1 MRSGSARRCASC
13 SNRRTGG
20 RRSRCSRPPE
30 RSMSEPVV
38 VEKFA
43 VGQAVRRIEDQRLL
57 QGLGRYSDDVNLPR
71 QAYAAVVRSTHA
83 HARIAR
89 VDVSAARAA
98 PGVLAALTGADV
110 AADGLGNMPTD
121 GTRKRGDG
129 SPGFRTPRP
138 ALLGDRVRHVGDP
151 VALVVADT
159 RERAADAAALMRV
172 EYEPL
177 PAVTA
182 TAHAVRPGSPA
193 VWDEA
198 PDNVAFVWEA
208 GIRDAVDRAFAG
220 AAHVT
225 RLDFVV
231 SRVAA
236 APLEPRAAVG
246 EYDRRTGRYTLYT
259 GIQGPH
265 GSRALLA
272 DIFKVPQ
279 SHMRVVTGEVGGSF
293 GMRSGLYPE
302 MVLVL
307 WAARRLGRPVKWT
320 SDRREGFVTDEH
332 GRDNLSTAE
341 LALDANGRFLALRVA
356 INLNVGAY
364 LTPRSAGPG
373 TNNVG
378 GIAGIYTT
386 PAIHVQTT
394 GVFSN
399 TTPTGPYRGA
409 GRPEATYAIE
419 RVIDVAAME
428 LRIDPIE
435 LRRRNLIPSSAMPFK
450 TGLVFTYDCG
460 EFARGMDMALGL
472 ADRAG
477 FEKRRAEARQRGKLR
492 GLGIANPIEVAGG
505 PYTAMNPDTAELRV
519 NADGPV
525 SLFAGSTSMG
535 QGNETAFA
543 QIVSEKLGVPPER
556 IQVFWGDSD
565 LLGAGRGNGGSG
577 ALTVGG
583 SAVTRATEKIV
594 ERGRKIAA
602 RLLEAAPE
610 DVVHQDGKFT
620 VKGTDKGVSL
630 ANVARAA
637 YVPRQ
642 LPQGMEPGFSEE
654 ASFTPSAVTFPNGSQ
669 ICEVEIDEDTG
680 AVRVVRHTVVDDV
693 GRMVNPMLVKGQ
705 IHGGVVQGLGQGLYE
720 ELSYDP
726 ATGQLLAGSFMDYAM
741 PRADDMPAF
750 DVDSHEVPTAVNP
763 LGAKGVGEAGT
774 VGALPALLNAV
785 NDALAPL
792 GVRHLDMPVT
802 AERVWRA
809 IQDAKAR
816 R

>member
-1 MRSGSARRCASC
+1 MA
-13 SNRRTGG
+13 N
-20 RRSRCSRPPE
+20 
-30 RSMSEPVV
+30 PVT

-43 VGQAVRRIEDQRLL
+43 VGQSVRRIEDPRLL
-57 QGLGRYSDDVNLPR
+57 QGFGRYSDDVNLPH
-71 QAYAAVVRSTHA
+71 QAYAVVVRSPHA
-83 HARIAR
+83 HAAIRSIAAT
-89 VDVSAARAA
+89 AARAA
-98 PGVLAALTGADV
+98 SGVLGVFTGEDL
-110 AADGLGNMPTD
+110 AADGLGNLPTD
-121 GTRKRGDG
+121 RSRKRPDG
-129 SPGFRTPRP
+129 SPAFATPRP
-138 ALLGDRVRHVGDP
+138 ALVRGRARHVGDP
-151 VALVVADT
+151 VALVVAQT
-159 RERAADAAALMRV
+159 IEQAVDAAELV
-172 EYEPL
+172 VVDYEPL
-177 PAVTA
+177 PAVAA
-182 TAHAVRPGSPA
+182 TPDALRPGASA
-193 VWDEA
+193 VWPEA
-198 PDNVAFVWEA
+198 PDNIAFVWEA
-208 GIRDAVDRAFAG
+208 GNKDAVARGIAG

-236 APLEPRAAVG
+236 APMEPRGAVG
-246 EYDRRTGRYTLYT
+246 EWDRRTGRYTLHT
-259 GIQGPH
+259 GIQAPH
-265 GSRALLA
+265 GLRTLLA
-272 DIFKVPQ
+272 DQVFKVPQ

-293 GMRSGLYPE
+293 GMKSGAYPE
-302 MVLVL
+302 PVLVL
-307 WAARRLGRPVKWT
+307 WAAKRLGRPVKWT

-332 GRDNLSTAE
+332 GRDNVSTAE
-341 LALDANGRFLALRVA
+341 LALDAGGKFLALRVA
-356 INLNVGAY
+356 INLNIGAY

-378 GIAGIYTT
+378 GIAGVYTT

-394 GVFSN
+394 GIFSN

-428 LRIDPIE
+428 LKIDPIE
-435 LRRRNLIPSSAMPFK
+435 LRRRNLIPSTAMPFK

-460 EFARGMDMALGL
+460 EFGRGMDMALRL

-519 NADGPV
+519 NADGSV

-583 SAVTRATEKIV
+583 SAVTRATEKII
-594 ERGRKIAA
+594 ERGRRIAA
-602 RLLEAAPE
+602 GMLEAAPE
-610 DVVHQDGKFT
+610 DVVHQDGKFA
-620 VKGTDKGVSL
+620 VKGTDKGVTF

-642 LPQGMEPGFSEE
+642 LPKGMEPGFSEE
-654 ASFTPSAVTFPNGSQ
+654 ASFTPPAVTFPNGSQ

-680 AVRVVRHTVVDDV
+680 AVRVLRHTVVDDV

-741 PRADDMPAF
+741 PRADDMPTF

-802 AERVWRA
+802 PERVWRA
-809 IQDAKAR
+809 IQNAKAR

>member
-1 MRSGSARRCASC
+1 MHRRNANDSASRILP
-13 SNRRTGG
+13 RTV
-20 RRSRCSRPPE
+20 
-30 RSMSEPVV
+30 MAEPVTI
-38 VEKFA
+38 EKFG
-43 VGQAVRRIEDQRLL
+43 VGQSVRRLEDPPLV
-57 QGLGRYSDDVNLPR
+57 QGLGRYADDVTLPR
-71 QAYAAVVRSTHA
+71 QAWGVVVRSPHA
-83 HARIAR
+83 HARIR
-89 VDVSAARAA
+89 RIDVTRARAA
-98 PGVLAALTGADV
+98 AGVLAVLTGDDL
-110 AADGLGNMPTD
+110 AADGLGNLPTD
-121 GTRKRGDG
+121 KNRKRRDG
-129 SPGFRTPRP
+129 TPAFPTPRP
-138 ALLGDRVRHVGDP
+138 ALAQGRVRHVGDP
-151 VALVVADT
+151 VAFIVA
-159 RERAADAAALMRV
+159 ESAAQAVDAAERV
-172 EYEPL
+172 VVDYEPL
-177 PAVTA
+177 PAVALTA
-182 TAHAVRPGSPA
+182 DATRAGAPA
-193 VWDEA
+193 GWDEA
-198 PDNVAFVWEA
+198 PDNVAFLWEV
-208 GIRDAVDRAFAG
+208 GPRDAVERAFAA

-225 RLDFVV
+225 RLPFVV
-231 SRVAA
+231 TRVAP
-236 APLEPRAAVG
+236 APLEPRGAVG
-246 EYDRRTGRYTLYT
+246 EFDRRTGRYALYT
-259 GIQGPH
+259 GIQAPH
-265 GSRALLA
+265 GLRTLLA
-272 DIFKVPQ
+272 EQVLKVPQ
-279 SHMRVVTGEVGGSF
+279 SHLRVVTGEVGGSF
-293 GMRSGLYPE
+293 GMKSGVYPE
-302 MVLVL
+302 VVLVL

-320 SDRREGFVTDEH
+320 SDRREGFVTDEA
-332 GRDNLSTAE
+332 GRDNASTVE
-341 LALDANGRFLALRVA
+341 LALDAGGKFLGLRVA
-356 INLNVGAY
+356 ITLNVGAY

-378 GIAGIYTT
+378 GVAGVYTT

-394 GVFSN
+394 GVFTH

-419 RVIDVAAME
+419 RVIDLAAME
-428 LRIDPIE
+428 LKIDPIE
-435 LRRRNLIPSSAMPFK
+435 LRRRNLIPAAAMPFK

-460 EFARGMDMALGL
+460 EFGRGMDMALSL

-477 FEKRRAEARQRGKLR
+477 FEKRRAEARKQGKLR

-519 NADGPV
+519 NADGSV

-583 SAVTRATEKIV
+583 SAVTRAARKII
-594 ERGRKIAA
+594 EHGRKNAA

-620 VKGTDKGVSL
+620 VKGTDKGVTF

-642 LPQGMEPGFSEE
+642 LPKGMEPGFSEE

-669 ICEVEIDEDTG
+669 ICEIEIDEETG

-720 ELSYDP
+720 ELTYE
-726 ATGQLLAGSFMDYAM
+726 ATTGQLLAGSFMDYAM

-750 DVDSHEVPTAVNP
+750 DVDSHEVPTEVNP
-763 LGAKGVGEAGT
+763 LGAKGAGEAGT

-785 NDALAPL
+785 NHALAPL

>member
-1 MRSGSARRCASC
+1 M
-13 SNRRTGG
+13 SN
-20 RRSRCSRPPE
+20 
-30 RSMSEPVV
+30 PVT

-43 VGQAVRRIEDQRLL
+43 IGQSVRRVEDPRLL
-57 QGLGRYSDDVNLPR
+57 QGFGRYSDDVSLPH
-71 QAYAAVVRSTHA
+71 QAYAVVVRSPHA
-83 HARIAR
+83 HAGIRSI
-89 VDVSAARAA
+89 DTTAARNAA
-98 PGVLAALTGADV
+98 GVLAVLTGTDL
-110 AADGLGNMPTD
+110 AADGLGDLPTD
-121 GTRKRGDG
+121 KSRKRRDG
-129 SPGFRTPRP
+129 SPAFTTPRP
-138 ALLGDRVRHVGDP
+138 ALIRDRVRHVGDP

-159 RERAADAAALMRV
+159 MERAVDAAELVAV
-172 EYEPL
+172 DYEAL
-177 PAVTA
+177 PAVAA
-182 TAHAVRPGSPA
+182 TADAVRPGSPV
-193 VWDEA
+193 VWAQA

-208 GIRDAVDRAFAG
+208 GNKDGAARGLAA
-220 AAHVT
+220 AAHVV

-236 APLEPRAAVG
+236 APMEPRGAVG
-246 EYDRRTGRYTLYT
+246 EWDRRTGRYTLHT
-259 GIQGPH
+259 GIQAPH
-265 GSRALLA
+265 GLRTLLA
-272 DIFKVPQ
+272 DQVLKVPH
-279 SHMRVVTGEVGGSF
+279 SHLRVITGEVGGSF
-293 GMRSGLYPE
+293 GMKSGVYPE
-302 MVLVL
+302 VVLVL
-307 WAARRLGRPVKWT
+307 WAAKRLGRPVKWT

-332 GRDNLSTAE
+332 GRDNVSTAE
-341 LALDANGRFLALRVA
+341 LGLDANGKFLALRVA
-356 INLNVGAY
+356 INLNIGAY

-378 GIAGIYTT
+378 GLAGVYTT

-419 RVIDVAAME
+419 RVIDVAARE
-428 LRIDPIE
+428 LKIDPIE

-460 EFARGMDMALGL
+460 EFGRGMDLALGL

-477 FEKRRAEARQRGKLR
+477 FEKRRAEAQRHGKLR

-519 NADGPV
+519 NADGSV
-525 SLFAGSTSMG
+525 SLFTGSTSMG

-543 QIVSEKLGVPPER
+543 QIVSDKLGVPPER

-565 LLGAGRGNGGSG
+565 LLGNGRGNGGSG

-583 SAVTRATEKIV
+583 SAVTRATEKVI
-594 ERGRKIAA
+594 ERGRRIAA
-602 RLLEAAPE
+602 RLLEAAPD
-610 DVVHQDGKFT
+610 DVIHQDGKFT
-620 VKGTDKGVSL
+620 VKGTDKGVTF

-669 ICEVEIDEDTG
+669 ICEVEIDEETG

-720 ELSYDP
+720 ELTYDP
-726 ATGQLLAGSFMDYAM
+726 TTGQLLAGSFMDYAM
-741 PRADDMPAF
+741 PRADDMPNF

-802 AERVWRA
+802 SERVWRA

-816 R
+816 G

>member
-1 MRSGSARRCASC
+1 MA
-13 SNRRTGG
+13 NPLT
-20 RRSRCSRPPE
+20 
-30 RSMSEPVV
+30 
-38 VEKFA
+38 VEKFGI
-43 VGQAVRRIEDQRLL
+43 GQSVRRVEDPRLL
-57 QGLGRYSDDVNLPR
+57 QGFGRYSDDVSLPH
-71 QAYAAVVRSTHA
+71 QAYAFVVRSPHA
-83 HARIAR
+83 HAAIRSIET
-89 VDVSAARAA
+89 SAARAA
-98 PGVLAALTGADV
+98 SGVLAVLTGADL
-110 AADGLGNMPTD
+110 AADRLGDLPTD
-121 GTRKRGDG
+121 KSRKRRDG
-129 SPGFRTPRP
+129 SPAFATPRP
-138 ALLGDRVRHVGDP
+138 ALVRDRARHVGDP
-151 VALVVADT
+151 VALVVAQT
-159 RERAADAAALMRV
+159 MEQAVDAAELVAIDWA
-172 EYEPL
+172 PL
-177 PAVTA
+177 PAVAA
-182 TAHAVRPGSPA
+182 TADAMRAGASA
-193 VWDEA
+193 VWPEV
-198 PDNVAFVWEA
+198 PDNIAFVWEA
-208 GIRDAVDRAFAG
+208 GKKDETARGIAG

-231 SRVAA
+231 TRVAA
-236 APLEPRAAVG
+236 APMEPRGAVG
-246 EYDRRTGRYTLYT
+246 EWDRRTGRYTLHT
-259 GIQGPH
+259 GIQAPH
-265 GSRALLA
+265 GLRTLLA
-272 DIFKVPQ
+272 DQVFKVPH
-279 SHMRVVTGEVGGSF
+279 SNLRVITGEVGGSF
-293 GMRSGLYPE
+293 GMKSGVYPE
-302 MVLVL
+302 VVLVL
-307 WAARRLGRPVKWT
+307 WAAKRLGRPVKWT

-332 GRDNLSTAE
+332 GRDNVSTAE
-341 LALDANGRFLALRVA
+341 LALDANGKFLALRVA

-428 LRIDPIE
+428 LKIDPIE

-460 EFARGMDMALGL
+460 EFGRGMEMALSL

-519 NADGPV
+519 NADGSV
-525 SLFAGSTSMG
+525 SLFTGSTSMG

-565 LLGAGRGNGGSG
+565 AIGAGRGNGGSG

-583 SAVTRATEKIV
+583 SAVTRATEKVI
-594 ERGRKIAA
+594 ERGRRIAA
-602 RLLEAAPE
+602 GMLEAAPE
-610 DVVHQDGKFT
+610 DVVHRDGKFT
-620 VKGTDKGVSL
+620 VTGTDRGVTF

-637 YVPRQ
+637 YAPRQ
-642 LPQGMEPGFSEE
+642 LPKGMEPGFSEE

-669 ICEVEIDEDTG
+669 ICEVEIDEETG

-720 ELSYDP
+720 ELTYEP
-726 ATGQLLAGSFMDYAM
+726 TTGQLLAGSFMDYAM
-741 PRADDMPAF
+741 PRADDMPTF

>member
-1 MRSGSARRCASC
+1 
-13 SNRRTGG
+13 
-20 RRSRCSRPPE
+20 
-30 RSMSEPVV
+30 MSDPIV

-43 VGQAVRRIEDQRLL
+43 IGQSVRRVEDPRLV
-57 QGLGRYSDDVNLPR
+57 QGFGRYSDDVNLPN
-71 QAYAAVVRSTHA
+71 QAYAVVVRSPHA
-83 HARIAR
+83 HAAIRSI
-89 VDVSAARAA
+89 DTSAARRAG
-98 PGVLAALTGADV
+98 GVLGVFTGEDL
-110 AADGLGNMPTD
+110 AADKLGDLPTD
-121 GTRKRGDG
+121 KTRKRRDG
-129 SPGFRTPRP
+129 SPAFATSRP
-138 ALLGDRVRHVGDP
+138 ALVRGRARHVGDP
-151 VALVVADT
+151 VALVVAQT
-159 RERAADAAALMRV
+159 IEQAVDAAELVAV
-172 EYEPL
+172 GYEPL
-177 PAVTA
+177 PAVAA
-182 TAHAVRPGSPA
+182 TADAMRPGAPS
-193 VWDEA
+193 VWNEV
-198 PDNVAFVWEA
+198 PDNIAFVWEA
-208 GIRDAVDRAFAG
+208 GNKDAVARGITG

-236 APLEPRAAVG
+236 APMEPRGAVG
-246 EYDRRTGRYTLYT
+246 EWDRRTGRYTLHT
-259 GIQGPH
+259 GIQHPH
-265 GSRALLA
+265 ALRTLLA
-272 DIFKVPQ
+272 EQVFKVPQ
-279 SHMRVVTGEVGGSF
+279 SNMHVITGEVGGSF
-293 GMRSGLYPE
+293 GMKSGAYPE
-302 MVLVL
+302 PVLVL
-307 WAARRLGRPVKWT
+307 WAAKRLGRPVKWT

-332 GRDNLSTAE
+332 GRDNVSTAE
-341 LALDANGRFLALRVA
+341 LALDASGKFLALRVA
-356 INLNVGAY
+356 INLNIGAY

-378 GIAGIYTT
+378 GIAGVYTT

-394 GVFSN
+394 GLFSN

-419 RVIDVAAME
+419 RVIDVAARE
-428 LRIDPIE
+428 LKIDPIE
-435 LRRRNLIPSSAMPFK
+435 LRRRNLIPASAMPFK

-460 EFARGMDMALGL
+460 EFGRGMDMALGL
-472 ADRAG
+472 ADWAG
-477 FEKRRAEARQRGKLR
+477 FEKRRAAARQRGKLR

-519 NADGPV
+519 NADGSV

-535 QGNETAFA
+535 QGNETAFT
-543 QIVSEKLGVPPER
+543 QIVADRLGVPPER

-583 SAVTRATEKIV
+583 SAVTRATEKVI
-594 ERGRKIAA
+594 ERGRRIAA

-610 DVVHQDGKFT
+610 DVVHKDGKFT
-620 VKGTDKGVSL
+620 VTGTDRGVTF

-654 ASFTPSAVTFPNGSQ
+654 ASFTPGAVTFPNGSQ
-669 ICEVEIDEDTG
+669 ICEVEVDEETG
-680 AVRVVRHTVVDDV
+680 AVSVVRHTVVDDV

-705 IHGGVVQGLGQGLYE
+705 IHGGIVQGLGQGLYE
-720 ELSYDP
+720 ELTYEP

-750 DVDSHEVPTAVNP
+750 DVDSHEVPTQVNP

-792 GVRHLDMPVT
+792 GIRHLDMPVT